1 MNVFHC
7 AAALFF
13 AALFRAAA
21 QSFLPTADGTTW
33 DYEVRGQ
40 PPDSAAVTTLSVRI
54 AGTEQLGARELLKVE
69 TRADEIL
76 TKTELI
82 EADDTGIRIY
92 RRTSAERKA
101 VVSDPPQTL
110 VPASLKIGVKWEL
123 DDRAA
128 GTEMHQQFT
137 VAAQE
142 SVTVPAGTYQAYR
155 LHCEQPWPLS
165 TTIDRW
171 FVPGVG
177 FVKDVTTVRGPSG
190 RLLSRVTTSLK
201 RLSQT
206 PAPGVSVAPATPK
219 ITLEVAAEP
228 EGSPKKEFRSDVA
241 NIFVRWSGEHLPI
254 NADLLVA
261 WVAEDVGDIAPHN
274 FIIDDTETTITQS
287 EYGARF
293 TLSRPKDGWAEGK
306 YRVDLYLDD
315 IVMQSVNVTIH
326 D

>member
-1 MNVFHC
+1 MNVAPC
-7 AAALFF
+7 AAALVF
-13 AALFRAAA
+13 AALVRAPAA
-21 QSFLPTADGTTW
+21 SLLPTADGTTW
-33 DYEVRGQ
+33 EYEVREQ
-40 PPDSAAVTTLSVRI
+40 PPSPDAFATLSVRI
-54 AGTEQLGARELLKVE
+54 SGTEQLGPKELLKLE
-69 TRADEIL
+69 TRAGDIL

-82 EADDTGIRIY
+82 EADDAGVRIY

-137 VAAQE
+137 VATQE

-190 RLLSRVTTSLK
+190 RLLSRVTTSLT

-206 PAPGVSVAPATPK
+206 PAPGVSVAPSTPK

-228 EGSPKKEFRSDVA
+228 EGSPKTEFRSDIA
-241 NIFVRWSGEHLPI
+241 NIFVRWRGEHLPI

-315 IVMQSVNVTIH
+315 IVMQSVSVTIH

>member
-1 MNVFHC
+1 MSVAHC
-7 AAALFF
+7 AATLIF
-13 AALFRAAA
+13 AVLVTASAESLI
-21 QSFLPTADGTTW
+21 PTADGTTW
-33 DYEVRGQ
+33 DYEVREQ
-40 PPDSAAVTTLSVRI
+40 LPSPDAFATLSVRI
-54 AGTEQLGARELLKVE
+54 SGTEQLGTKDLLKLE
-69 TRADEIL
+69 TRVGDIL

-82 EADDTGIRIY
+82 EADDAGIRLY
-92 RRTSAERKA
+92 RRTNAERKT
-101 VVSDPPQTL
+101 VVSNPPQTL
-110 VPASLKIGVKWEL
+110 VPAPLQIGAKWEL

-155 LHCEQPWPLS
+155 LHCEQPWPIA
-165 TTIDRW
+165 TVIDRW

-190 RLLSRVTTSLK
+190 RLLSRVTTALK

-206 PAPGVSVAPATPK
+206 PAAAVAAAPATPK

-228 EGSPKKEFRSDVA
+228 EGSPQTEFPSDIA
-241 NIFVRWSGEHLPI
+241 NIFVRWSGEQLPI

-315 IVMQSVNVTIH
+315 IVMQSVSVTIH

>member
-1 MNVFHC
+1 MTIARC
-7 AAALFF
+7 AAAIAFGVF
-13 AALFRAAA
+13 ARAAA
-21 QSFLPTADGTTW
+21 ASLLPTTEGTTW
-33 DYEVRGQ
+33 DYDVREQ
-40 PPDSAAVTTLSVRI
+40 PARPDAFSTLSVRI
-54 AGTEQLGARELLKVE
+54 SGTEQLGRKELLKLE
-69 TRADEIL
+69 THAGDTL
-76 TKTELI
+76 TKTELV
-82 EADDTGIRIY
+82 EVNDAGIRLY
-92 RRTSAERKA
+92 RRTSAERKT
-101 VVSDPPQTL
+101 VVSNPPQTL
-110 VPASLKIGVKWEL
+110 VPASLQIGTKWEL

-128 GTEMHQQFT
+128 ETEMHQQFT

-190 RLLSRVTTSLK
+190 RLLSRMTMSLK

-206 PAPGVSVAPATPK
+206 PAPAVSVAPATPK
-219 ITLEVAAEP
+219 ITLEVAAAP
-228 EGSPKKEFRSDVA
+228 EGPPQTDFRSNIA
-241 NIFVRWSGEHLPI
+241 NIFVRWSGEQLPI
-254 NADLLVA
+254 NTDLLVA

-274 FIIDDTETTITQS
+274 FIIDETETTITQS

-315 IVMQSVNVTIH
+315 IVMQSVSVTIH